1 MKLLDLLVEKQTAVC
16 ERWLD
21 AVLAGYGEL
30 TAARW
35 RREKDPFANPIG
47 HALVTGLPPLLE
59 SVLRDGEPAAGA
71 AAALET
77 LVRIRAV
84 QDMAPSRA
92 VGFVLELRG
101 AIRQELAAELARGA
115 HAEELAE
122 VEVRIER
129 LLLRAF
135 DVYVGLRDQISRLR
149 REELKR
155 SVGYL
160 LRRWHGEEQSGAE
173 PGVVKLSPPAAPGA
187 GR

>member
-1 MKLLDLLVEKQTAVC
+1 MKLRDHLVEKQTAVC

-21 AVLAGYGEL
+21 AVLAGYGEV
-30 TAARW
+30 TAVRW

-59 SVLRDGEPAAGA
+59 AVIRDGEPAADA
-71 AAALET
+71 MAALET
-77 LVRIRAV
+77 LIRIRAV

-101 AIRQELAAELARGA
+101 AIRRELAAELAGGA
-115 HAEELAE
+115 HDEELAA
-122 VEVRIER
+122 VELRIER

-135 DVYVGLRDQISRLR
+135 DVYAGLREQLSRLR
-149 REELKR
+149 RDELKR
-155 SVGYL
+155 SVAYMLG
-160 LRRWHGEEQSGAE
+160 RWHGEEQSGAGPE
-173 PGVVKLSPPAAPGA
+173 VVKLSPPAAPGA